1 MFKRI
6 AIVLTGLLVVSACQA
21 QDTAAPYTD
30 GNEYVTIATPQRF
43 AGDGKVEVVEVFSYG
58 CIHCA
63 HFAPYVEKLRKSLPA
78 DVSFHLVPA
87 SFNYQ
92 WEPYAR
98 AFYAAEQLGVL
109 DTTHLALFKQKFDL
123 HYPLNSLD
131 DLATFYA
138 AHGVDRAKFM
148 AAAQSAQTRARLAS
162 DGRLIQAW
170 GIEAT
175 PTIVVDGKYRSNNVH
190 SLDELVALT
199 RWLVQREL
207 KAKGD

>member
-1 MFKRI
+1 MFKRF
-6 AIVLTGLLVVSACQA
+6 AIVLTCLLTASACQA
-21 QDTAAPYTD
+21 QDPAAPYTD
-30 GNEYVTIATPQRF
+30 GDQYVTIATPQRL
-43 AGDGKVEVVEVFSYG
+43 ANDGKVEVVEVFSYG

-63 HFAPYVEKLRKSLPA
+63 HFAPTVEKLRKSLPA
-78 DVSFHLVPA
+78 GVSFHLVPA

-98 AFYAAEQLGVL
+98 AYYAAEQLGVVEQ
-109 DTTHLALFKQKFDL
+109 THLALFKEKFQL
-123 HYPLNSLD
+123 NYPLNSLD

-138 AHGVDRAKFM
+138 GHGVERAKFM
-148 AAAQSAQTRARLAS
+148 AAANSAQTNARLAS

-175 PTIVVDGKYRSNNVH
+175 PTIVVDGKYRSNNVR
-190 SLDELVALT
+190 SLDELAALT
-199 RWLVQREL
+199 RWLVEREL